1 MIAMRE
7 MGVPEENIYIDRQS
21 GKDFER
27 PQYKRLL
34 RQLGKNSV
42 LFVKSIDRLGRSYR
56 DLIEQWRV
64 ITDTKGAD
72 IVIIDI
78 AEKSSFADYFV
89 IATGGSERQL
99 GALADDVEDKFAE
112 LEITPKSKDGRP
124 DTGWILVDGGDV
136 IVNLFTEATRDKYTL
151 EKIWSDCE
159 SILVG

>member
-1 MIAMRE
+1 MESKEIAQVI
-7 MGVPEENIYIDRQS
+7 GN
-21 GKDFER
+21 
-27 PQYKRLL
+27 LL
-34 RQLGKNSV
+34 SEKKARDVV
-42 LFVKSIDRLGRSYR
+42 L
-56 DLIEQWRV
+56 
-64 ITDTKGAD
+64 
-72 IVIIDI
+72 IDI

-112 LEITPKSKDGRP
+112 VGITPKSKDGRP

>member
-1 MIAMRE
+1 MESKEVAQTI
-7 MGVPEENIYIDRQS
+7 GNILNEKKAR
-21 GKDFER
+21 
-27 PQYKRLL
+27 
-34 RQLGKNSV
+34 
-42 LFVKSIDRLGRSYR
+42 
-56 DLIEQWRV
+56 
-64 ITDTKGAD
+64 D

-89 IATGGSERQL
+89 NATGGSERQL
-99 GALADDVEDKFAE
+99 GTLADEVEDKFAE
-112 LEITPKSKDGRP
+112 LGITPKSKDGRP

>member
-1 MIAMRE
+1 MESKEVAQTIA
-7 MGVPEENIYIDRQS
+7 NILNEKKAR
-21 GKDFER
+21 
-27 PQYKRLL
+27 
-34 RQLGKNSV
+34 
-42 LFVKSIDRLGRSYR
+42 
-56 DLIEQWRV
+56 
-64 ITDTKGAD
+64 D

-136 IVNLFTEATRDKYTL
+136 IVNLLTEATRDKYTL

>member
-1 MIAMRE
+1 MESKEIAQVI
-7 MGVPEENIYIDRQS
+7 GN
-21 GKDFER
+21 
-27 PQYKRLL
+27 LL
-34 RQLGKNSV
+34 SEKKARDVV
-42 LFVKSIDRLGRSYR
+42 L
-56 DLIEQWRV
+56 
-64 ITDTKGAD
+64 
-72 IVIIDI
+72 IDI

-112 LEITPKSKDGRP
+112 AGITPKSKDGRP

>member
-1 MIAMRE
+1 METKEVAQTIA
-7 MGVPEENIYIDRQS
+7 NILNEKKAR
-21 GKDFER
+21 
-27 PQYKRLL
+27 
-34 RQLGKNSV
+34 
-42 LFVKSIDRLGRSYR
+42 
-56 DLIEQWRV
+56 
-64 ITDTKGAD
+64 D

-99 GALADDVEDKFAE
+99 GALADDVEDKCAE

>member
-1 MIAMRE
+1 MESKEVAQTIA
-7 MGVPEENIYIDRQS
+7 NILNE
-21 GKDFER
+21 K
-27 PQYKRLL
+27 KA
-34 RQLGKNSV
+34 K
-42 LFVKSIDRLGRSYR
+42 
-56 DLIEQWRV
+56 
-64 ITDTKGAD
+64 D

-99 GALADDVEDKFAE
+99 GALADDVEDKFSE
-112 LEITPKSKDGRP
+112 IEITPKSKDGRP

-159 SILVG
+159 

>member
-1 MIAMRE
+1 METKEVAQTIA
-7 MGVPEENIYIDRQS
+7 NILNEKKAR
-21 GKDFER
+21 
-27 PQYKRLL
+27 
-34 RQLGKNSV
+34 
-42 LFVKSIDRLGRSYR
+42 
-56 DLIEQWRV
+56 
-64 ITDTKGAD
+64 D

-78 AEKSSFADYFV
+78 SEKSSFADYFV